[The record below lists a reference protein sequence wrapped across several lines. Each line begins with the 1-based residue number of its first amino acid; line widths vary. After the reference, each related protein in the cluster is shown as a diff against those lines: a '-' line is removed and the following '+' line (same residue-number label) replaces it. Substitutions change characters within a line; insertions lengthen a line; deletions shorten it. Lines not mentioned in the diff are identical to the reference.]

1 MKTTQVMK
9 LNVCG
14 AAFVCTFTTGRSN
27 PYRLYRTWYDYGIHR
42 KLLVEYANFQSV
54 LFYLSQLNLEEFQR
68 DYFC

>member
-14 AAFVCTFTTGRSN
+14 AAFVCTFTPERSN
-27 PYRLYRTWYDYGIHR
+27 AYRLYRTWYDCGTHR

-54 LFYLSQLNLEEFQR
+54 LFYLAQLNLEEFQR